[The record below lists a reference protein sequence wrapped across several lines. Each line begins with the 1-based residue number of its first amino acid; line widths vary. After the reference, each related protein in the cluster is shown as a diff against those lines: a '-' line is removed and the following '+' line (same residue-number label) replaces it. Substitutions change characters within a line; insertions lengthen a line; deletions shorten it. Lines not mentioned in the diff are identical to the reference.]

1 MNRLFCKDLDES
13 PSRATL
19 LMTRGAPSI
28 IRITGGCGFM
38 DKDEE
43 YRMMSFGKAL
53 EGFEGVV
60 MGGGTR
66 MVYKNDMS
74 EVRPGITE
82 MIPYIKKLAPH
93 STTVGLIP
101 RIEGHT
107 MVFLPDGRIAFND
120 ASAAEYVTVMQHEN
134 DISIMVQKTADVGA
148 KWEDEYR
155 TALQI
160 MNLLRQETKFSSLT
174 LFYNGGA
181 VSRKEFDDTLKLGWP
196 IAIVKDSGRLC
207 DEIQN
212 DHELLSKNPHVHVVD
227 TPDQLRELL
236 LTTQKQKR
244 RETV

>member
-1 MNRLFCKDLDES
+1 
-13 PSRATL
+13 
-19 LMTRGAPSI
+19 
-28 IRITGGCGFM
+28 
-38 DKDEE
+38 
-43 YRMMSFGKAL
+43 
-53 EGFEGVV
+53 

-66 MVYKNDMS
+66 MICKDDMS

-82 MIPYIKKLAPH
+82 MIPYIKQLAPH

-107 MVFLPDGRIAFND
+107 MMFLPDGRIAFND
-120 ASAAEYVTVMQHEN
+120 AKAAEYVTVMQHEN

-160 MNLLRQETKFSSLT
+160 MNQLRQEAKFSSLT

-196 IAIVKDSGRLC
+196 IAIVRNSGRLC

-212 DHELLSKNPHVHVVD
+212 EEELLQKNSNVHVVD
-227 TPDQLRELL
+227 TPNELRELL
-236 LTTQKQKR
+236 LTIQKPKR
-244 RETV
+244 RKSV